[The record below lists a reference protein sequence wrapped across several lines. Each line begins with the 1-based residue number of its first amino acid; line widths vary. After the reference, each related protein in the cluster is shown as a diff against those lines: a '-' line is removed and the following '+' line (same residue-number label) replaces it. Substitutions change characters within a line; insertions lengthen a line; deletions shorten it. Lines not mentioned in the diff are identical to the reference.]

1 MNDLSTYMA
10 GELAKKMGEEKD
22 NILRACI
29 RNRVGPEVRIKDVL
43 VTGRVAYA
51 DMGDGKS
58 EMWKL
63 DGQPLV
69 QIWPPE
75 TKVEDGRMTVS
86 ISYKLADPTPEE
98 RARMEQMKKEGI

>member
-1 MNDLSTYMA
+1 MA
-10 GELAKKMGEEKD
+10 TELAKKMAEEKD

-29 RNRVGPEVRIKDVL
+29 RNRVGSEVRIKDVII
-43 VTGRVAYA
+43 TGRVARGSSL
-51 DMGDGKS
+51 DEKS
-58 EMWKL
+58 EMWLL

-75 TKVEDGRMTVS
+75 TKVENGRMTVS

-98 RARMEQMKKEGI
+98 RAKMAQMRKEGMI